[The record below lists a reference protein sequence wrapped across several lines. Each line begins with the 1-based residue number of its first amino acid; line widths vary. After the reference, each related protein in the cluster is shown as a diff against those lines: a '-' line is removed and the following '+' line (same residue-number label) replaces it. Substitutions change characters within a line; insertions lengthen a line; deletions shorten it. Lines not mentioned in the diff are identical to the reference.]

1 VQGTTTLTTRPPARP
16 PPAPRPAL
24 STGTARLRNPCRNNS
39 GLIVGAHKED
49 MSLKD
54 ALKAMKKDR
63 VLVIEQSPLND
74 PDSDPSKVAPCMSVY
89 TRAHGTT

>member
-1 VQGTTTLTTRPPARP
+1 
-16 PPAPRPAL
+16 
-24 STGTARLRNPCRNNS
+24 
-39 GLIVGAHKED
+39 